1 MKVAVTSQN
10 RRTVTG
16 HAGKCRK
23 FWIYDID
30 GGVIR
35 EKTLCELP
43 IEQTLHVLEGDV
55 PDPLRGI
62 CALITQGAGMGMRD
76 RLARHGI
83 EVVLTRIDD
92 PDEAVSSW
100 LAGRAASGASQ

>member
-1 MKVAVTSQN
+1 MTNTTEIYRKKVAQ
-10 RRTVTG
+10 
-16 HAGKCRK
+16 
-23 FWIYDID
+23 
-30 GGVIR
+30 
-35 EKTLCELP
+35 
-43 IEQTLHVLEGDV
+43 
-55 PDPLRGI
+55 PLRGI

-100 LAGRAASGASQ
+100 LAGHAASGASR